1 MSEKPRESL
10 LVEVLEMHQ
19 HSGTVSLPTSDEA
32 KGAGPPQQLKSLL
45 YGKGIHPTSRRLWG
59 GGCSPQQLHSESG
72 ALAHG
77 AERQE
82 PTAQAGRRGDSR
94 LRALLQGQA
103 STQSSPELDAEMK
116 S

>member
-1 MSEKPRESL
+1 MV
-10 LVEVLEMHQ
+10 VEVPSVWKGHPP
-19 HSGTVSLPTSDEA
+19 HSR
-32 KGAGPPQQLKSLL
+32 
-45 YGKGIHPTSRRLWG
+45 HLWG
-59 GGCSPQQLHSESG
+59 SGCSPQQLHSKSG
-72 ALAHG
+72 ALAHR
-77 AERQE
+77 AKRQG